1 MYKYCNTN
9 TSINNSIHENE
20 LISALLL
27 NRIEKNTSNPNTII
41 KYSTENKRPNINN
54 RIIRN
59 DKIQPS
65 NIINIINNNFNI
77 IKKVSKP
84 NTKSKNSINNSIQNN
99 KIIINNKKAFLNT
112 IEKQKSLQKFQI
124 KNP

>member
-112 IEKQKSLQKFQI
+112 IEKQKKLTKIS
-124 KNP
+124 N

>member
-84 NTKSKNSINNSIQNN
+84 NTKSKILLIIQF
-99 KIIINNKKAFLNT
+99 KIIKLLLIIKRLFKYNRKTKKLTKISN
-112 IEKQKSLQKFQI
+112 
-124 KNP
+124 